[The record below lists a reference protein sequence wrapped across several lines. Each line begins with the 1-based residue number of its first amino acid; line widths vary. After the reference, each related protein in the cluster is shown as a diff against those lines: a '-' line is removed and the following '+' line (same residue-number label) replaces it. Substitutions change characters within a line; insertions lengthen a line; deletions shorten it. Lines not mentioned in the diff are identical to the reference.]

1 MPVTKRRKVRGKGPR
16 TTPSLALK
24 KGLSLKGLLR
34 STPSYFKNSAE
45 DIAIRKYKSGLTTK
59 TGLPA
64 IQAYGVADYTATNE
78 PPTPHKML
86 IVGLQKGKL
95 ISEQSKVL
103 VTCDCENYA
112 FVWEYANTVNGSSR
126 IRHSNGEPPIV
137 TNPTFR
143 PGLCKHL
150 CALTQIIISK
160 GD

>member
-1 MPVTKRRKVRGKGPR
+1 MPLKKKRKVRGKKPR

-34 STPSYFKNSAE
+34 STPAYFKNSAE
-45 DIAIRKYKSGLTTK
+45 DILIRRYRKNLKTKS
-59 TGLPA
+59 GLPA
-64 IQAYGVADYTATNE
+64 IEAYGVADFTATDE

-86 IVGLQKGKL
+86 IVGMQKGKKV
-95 ISEQSKVL
+95 SQQRKVL
-103 VTCDCENYA
+103 VTCDCGNYT
-112 FVWEYANTVNGSSR
+112 FVWEYANTVNGASR
-126 IRHSNGEPPIV
+126 IKHCNGQPPIV

-150 CALTQIIISK
+150 SALAQTILSK